1 MKWILKERLNVDRS
15 VDTHNA
21 PVTFW
26 TSSSP
31 NSTFLVSFLQ
41 QLKSWS
47 DNQGLA
53 WVWRSEEF
61 MIHQFWSRFCVLANE
76 ANWQAGKRAEK
87 KRDWSR
93 VDPILVY
100 THTVFFVPWII
111 CACKHNTFAQWV
123 PYSFVHIHELCLCV
137 MDLILVPI
145 MCWFCWSLTN
155 GQVYYKY
162 IVPHIH
168 ICTHILFVLWIFITR
183 ANMILRRTLQETHCG
198 KDQTWYLSKQ
208 ICKKILRLPIATV
221 ATNINSGRY
230 LNWMHP
236 TRERAVGQKF
246 SRDQKDYSKVQQ
258 WFADI
263 NYLEQCSQGII
274 VNRAWLWQFI
284 RN

>member
-26 TSSSP
+26 TSSAP
-31 NSTFLVSFLQ
+31 NSKFLGSFLQ

-61 MIHQFWSRFCVLANE
+61 MIHQFWSRFCGLANE

-93 VDPILVY
+93 VDPILVH

-145 MCWFCWSLTN
+145 MCWFCWSGLLQIYRTPFS
-155 GQVYYKY
+155 Y
-162 IVPHIH
+162 
-168 ICTHILFVLWIFITR
+168 ICTHSLLVLWIFITR

-236 TRERAVGQKF
+236 TRGRAVGQRF

-258 WFADI
+258 WFADKKLSGAVFPG
-263 NYLEQCSQGII
+263 YHCQQGLVMTIH
-274 VNRAWLWQFI
+274 
-284 RN
+284 

>member
-26 TSSSP
+26 TSSAP
-31 NSTFLVSFLQ
+31 NSKFLGSFLQ

-61 MIHQFWSRFCVLANE
+61 MIHQFWSRFCGLANE

-93 VDPILVY
+93 VDPILVR

-137 MDLILVPI
+137 MDLILVQI
-145 MCWFCWSLTN
+145 MCWFCWSGLLQIYRTPYSYMHTYFVRFVDFYNSCKHDPTTHTSGNALWQRSDLIFVKTN
-155 GQVYYKY
+155 
-162 IVPHIH
+162 
-168 ICTHILFVLWIFITR
+168 
-183 ANMILRRTLQETHCG
+183 LQ
-198 KDQTWYLSKQ
+198 KV
-208 ICKKILRLPIATV
+208 LRLPIATV
-221 ATNINSGRY
+221 ATNINSGRD
-230 LNWMHP
+230 LNCVHP
-236 TRERAVGQKF
+236 TRGIAVGRRF

>member
-26 TSSSP
+26 TSSAP
-31 NSTFLVSFLQ
+31 NSKFLGSFLQ

-61 MIHQFWSRFCVLANE
+61 MIHQFWSRFCGLANE

-93 VDPILVY
+93 VDPILVR
-100 THTVFFVPWII
+100 THTVFFVPCII

-145 MCWFCWSLTN
+145 MCWFCWSGLLQIYRTPYSYMHTYFVRFVDFYNSCKHDLTTHTSGN
-155 GQVYYKY
+155 ALWQRSDLIFVKTNLQKNSATADCDGRDKYQLWQIFELNASNKRNSSRSEVQPRSERLFKSPTMICWYK
-162 IVPHIH
+162 
-168 ICTHILFVLWIFITR
+168 
-183 ANMILRRTLQETHCG
+183 
-198 KDQTWYLSKQ
+198 LS
-208 ICKKILRLPIATV
+208 
-221 ATNINSGRY
+221 
-230 LNWMHP
+230 
-236 TRERAVGQKF
+236 RAVFPG
-246 SRDQKDYSKVQQ
+246 YHCQQ
-258 WFADI
+258 GLVMTI
-263 NYLEQCSQGII
+263 H
-274 VNRAWLWQFI
+274 
-284 RN
+284 